1 LPSLLNILLNFFSD
15 HGDRELILFGI
26 FGAVIIV
33 FLVLDLGL
41 FNKKAHKI
49 STKSALYQS
58 IFWVCVSTAFGY
70 LIYLGG
76 PYEYLESGTKK
87 VLSGADGAV
96 LYFSAYLT
104 EYALSVDNIFVIL
117 LILKYFKVK
126 EEYYH
131 KTLFWGILGAVVF
144 RAIFI
149 FVGALLIH
157 KFHWILYIFGVFL
170 LYSGIRIYFED
181 GDEKIEPEKNPI
193 MRFCRA
199 YLPIAKEDFG
209 GQFIVRLNGK
219 FMFTPLFLVIV
230 LIETTDL
237 IFAVDSIPAAFAI
250 TQNEFLIYT
259 SNIFAVMG
267 LRAMFFLL
275 AGIIDKFYLLQK
287 GLSII
292 LFFIGAKMLL
302 EIFKNDPDYAP
313 FVEKYV
319 ENPYLS
325 FSIIIGIL
333 MLSIILS
340 VLVPRK
346 EKPEEQ
352 EEEEIQE
359 EKLDS

>member
-1 LPSLLNILLNFFSD
+1 MNILLFSLFRNQSE
-15 HGDRELILFGI
+15 RETILFGV
-26 FGAVIIV
+26 FAVIILL

-41 FNKKAHKI
+41 FHKQAHKI

-58 IFWVCVSTAFGY
+58 IFWVLISTMFGFF
-70 LIYLGG
+70 IYK
-76 PYEYLESGTKK
+76 YDD
-87 VLSGADGAV
+87 SGAEGAV
-96 LYFSAYLT
+96 EYFSAYLT

-117 LILKYFKVK
+117 LILKYFQVK

-131 KTLFWGILGAVVF
+131 KTLFWGILGAIVF
-144 RAIFI
+144 RGFFI
-149 FVGALLIH
+149 FVGAYFIH

-193 MRFCRA
+193 MKLSRK
-199 YLPIAKEDFG
+199 YLPVTKDDHG
-209 GQFIVRLNGK
+209 GMFVVREAGK
-219 FMFTPLFLVIV
+219 LMFTPLFLVII

-302 EIFKNDPDYAP
+302 EIFDIDVN
-313 FVEKYV
+313 V
-319 ENPYLS
+319 YLS
-325 FSIIIGIL
+325 FAVIIATL
-333 MLSIILS
+333 TLSIIFS
-340 VLVPRK
+340 VIVPRK
-346 EKPEEQ
+346 AEV
-352 EEEEIQE
+352 E
-359 EKLDS
+359 EKED

>member
-1 LPSLLNILLNFFSD
+1 VLNILLFSLF
-15 HGDRELILFGI
+15 GNQSERETILFGI
-26 FGAVIIV
+26 FAFIIIL

-41 FNKKAHKI
+41 FHKQAHKI
-49 STKSALYQS
+49 STRSALYQS
-58 IFWVCVSTAFGY
+58 MFWVFISTLFGFF
-70 LIYLGG
+70 IYK
-76 PYEYLESGTKK
+76 YDESG
-87 VLSGADGAV
+87 AEGAV
-96 LYFSAYLT
+96 EYFSAYLT

-131 KTLFWGILGAVVF
+131 KTLFWGILGAIVF
-144 RAIFI
+144 RGIFI

-193 MRFCRA
+193 MRFCRR
-199 YLPIAKEDFG
+199 YLPMTKDDHG
-209 GQFIVRLNGK
+209 GQFVVREAGK
-219 FMFTPLFLVIV
+219 IMFTPLFLVIV

-302 EIFKNDPDYAP
+302 EIFDINVGVYT
-313 FVEKYV
+313 
-319 ENPYLS
+319 S
-325 FSIIIGIL
+325 FSVIIATL
-333 MLSIILS
+333 TLSIILS
-340 VLVPRK
+340 ILVPRRDRG
-346 EKPEEQ
+346 EE
-352 EEEEIQE
+352 
-359 EKLDS
+359 